1 METLH
6 RSTAKANL
14 RDILT
19 AYGHSGAVA
28 LLAEVV
34 AEALPAR
41 RGRPTR
47 QEALSRLV
55 VNGLKVVFN
64 TSRNAEVDISR
75 EEKVA

>member
-6 RSTAKANL
+6 RSTAKAAI

-34 AEALPAR
+34 AESLPTR

-47 QEALSRLV
+47 QEALGRLV
-55 VNGLKVVFN
+55 VNGLRIVFN
-64 TSRNAEVDISR
+64 DARNAEVDISR
-75 EEKVA
+75 EEKAA

>member
-14 RDILT
+14 RDILA

-64 TSRNAEVDISR
+64 ASRNAEADISR